1 ARAVALAGNR
11 AEIDAYKAQLK
22 ANRDSCL
29 LFDTGRL
36 VGSLENLYRAM
47 VEEYRQGAVPQPDL
61 ANLDTYFEAG
71 IEHDHDAQEVLGIA
85 DYHDMYRTKLKR
97 FHLARPL
104 VPDSRLWRREDIAAA
119 DRRAVE
125 AGQQAAFYPGT
136 VEGLRH
142 QARVLNSQ
150 GRTLECLETLLALKA
165 RGAGQD
171 LMLDDIRPVID
182 PTIQGFN

>member
-1 ARAVALAGNR
+1 PVSTLSGRCFASRVCGSLVRAAGLTGLVCDNAGEYVARAVALAGNR

-22 ANRDSCL
+22 SNRDSCL

-85 DYHDMYRTKLKR
+85 DYHGLYRTKLKR

-104 VPDSRLWRREDIAAA
+104 VPDSRLWRREDIA
-119 DRRAVE
+119 
-125 AGQQAAFYPGT
+125 
-136 VEGLRH
+136 
-142 QARVLNSQ
+142 
-150 GRTLECLETLLALKA
+150 
-165 RGAGQD
+165 
-171 LMLDDIRPVID
+171 
-182 PTIQGFN
+182 